1 MKADAAILG
10 GGLAGL
16 TAAIILQRSGY
27 QTILVEKK
35 VYPFHKVCGEYLS
48 LESEPLLRWLGI
60 PTRQMDLPVLRKL
73 RITEPSGLSFQGN
86 LPLGGIGISR
96 YLLDYELKKILEKEG
111 GLVLDGTSATGIT
124 QTEEGIEIRT
134 NHPQYDRFGVRLALG
149 AFGRNKPGFLQEEDR
164 QRSGFI
170 GVKRHVKAD
179 IPADRIELHHFPG
192 GYCGISAIENGAYC
206 LCYLLDEGISKEQKG
221 NLEEIERRYLFQ
233 NPVLARYLAEF
244 EPLTGRV
251 STAGVMFR
259 PRPLSRDG
267 LLFLGDSA
275 GMIPP
280 LAGNGMSMAL
290 HSAVLAAEISGLYLS
305 GQITLKQWA
314 KDYEKQWKSA
324 FSIRLRMAGN
334 LQHIMENPNF
344 TRLTLR
350 SFRLFPALFSL
361 SARLTHGSHIPL
373 PGSTAKT
380 GNK

>member
-1 MKADAAILG
+1 
-10 GGLAGL
+10 
-16 TAAIILQRSGY
+16 
-27 QTILVEKK
+27 
-35 VYPFHKVCGEYLS
+35 
-48 LESEPLLRWLGI
+48 
-60 PTRQMDLPVLRKL
+60 
-73 RITEPSGLSFQGN
+73 
-86 LPLGGIGISR
+86 
-96 YLLDYELKKILEKEG
+96 
-111 GLVLDGTSATGIT
+111 
-124 QTEEGIEIRT
+124 
-134 NHPQYDRFGVRLALG
+134 
-149 AFGRNKPGFLQEEDR
+149 
-164 QRSGFI
+164 
-170 GVKRHVKAD
+170 
-179 IPADRIELHHFPG
+179 
-192 GYCGISAIENGAYC
+192 
-206 LCYLLDEGISKEQKG
+206 
-221 NLEEIERRYLFQ
+221 
-233 NPVLARYLAEF
+233 
-244 EPLTGRV
+244 
-251 STAGVMFR
+251 MFR